1 MFEALLIAVAVIA
14 IAGVMISLDGS
25 RDVFHPL
32 VFIAPMLL
40 FLYCWM
46 PWQLDASGGL
56 QRYFDN
62 DQLLFVQRLNVLA
75 ITAFL
80 AACLG
85 VGFYRRRPERGE
97 PTRLPETALWR
108 LLIGGALAGA
118 IGLMC
123 WVITIVNVGGFV
135 NAFSASYAG
144 GWDDSGYIR
153 DGSLLMLVGVL
164 LAVTALSHGA
174 KRLPSLMLIALF
186 GLPWISQALLT
197 ARRGPT
203 FAFAIVVLMGWYL
216 NRAKRPPHPRDGCG
230 GALSWVACP
239 LSGDQPW
246 EHLSRV

>member
-1 MFEALLIAVAVIA
+1 MFEALLIAAAMIAV
-14 IAGVMISLDGS
+14 AGVFIAMDGS

-32 VFIAPMLL
+32 VFIAPMLF

-56 QRYFDN
+56 ERYFDK
-62 DQLLFVQRLNVLA
+62 DQLQFVQRLNVFGIA
-75 ITAFL
+75 AFL
-80 AACLG
+80 VACLS
-85 VGFYRRRPERGE
+85 VGFYRRGE
-97 PTRLPETALWR
+97 EQREPARLSEIALWR

-144 GWDDSGYIR
+144 GWDDSGYVR

-164 LAVTALSHGA
+164 LAVTALAHGA
-174 KRLPSLMLIALF
+174 KRAPGLALIALF

-203 FAFAIVVLMGWYL
+203 FAFVHESGETATA
-216 NRAKRPPHPRDGCG
+216 RCG
-230 GALSWVACP
+230 GAGGIVSRMACAFSGDKSRKH
-239 LSGDQPW
+239 LSGVQLRCID
-246 EHLSRV
+246 